1 MIIGTPKEIK
11 NHESRVG
18 LNTASVGSLVDSGH
32 KVYIEKNAGIKSGF
46 SDDDY
51 KKAGAEILSTAKE
64 IYSKS
69 EFIVKVKEPQKEEF
83 SLIQKNQTLFTYF
96 HFSSSK
102 SLTEAMM
109 KSKATCIA
117 YETVETSDKKLPLLT
132 PMSEVAGRMAVQQ
145 GAKYLEKPQLGKGK
159 LIGGVPGVAPAKVI
173 IIGAGIVGT
182 EAAKMAAGLGAQ
194 VILFDINLERV
205 RYLREVLPKNV
216 IPLYSSREAIINH
229 LSTCDV
235 IIGSVLVPGAKAPK
249 IITKNMLDKME
260 SGTVLVDVAVD
271 QGGCFETCRE
281 TTHQEPVY
289 LIDGKVHYCV
299 TNIPGAVPMTSTN
312 ALNNATLSY
321 IQLIADLGWE
331 MACKKNQALNKGLNM
346 HDGKI
351 VYKAV
356 ADTFGYQ
363 YYENN
368 FLQDDPSFYNLPIML
383 KKLKKIK
390 KGL

>member
-32 KVYIEKNAGIKSGF
+32 KVYIEKNAGTKSGF
-46 SDDDY
+46 SNEDY
-51 KKAGAEILSTAKE
+51 RKAGAEILSTAKE

-69 EFIVKVKEPQKEEF
+69 ELIVKVKEPQQEEF

-102 SLTEAMM
+102 KLTEAMM

-117 YETVETSDKKLPLLT
+117 YETVETNDKKLPLLT

-182 EAAKMAAGLGAQ
+182 EAAKMAAGLGSQ
-194 VILFDINLERV
+194 VILFDINLERL
-205 RYLREVLPKNV
+205 RYLSEVLPKNV

-249 IITKNMLDKME
+249 IITKKMLDEME

-271 QGGCFETCRE
+271 QGGCFDTCKE
-281 TTHQEPVY
+281 TTHQEAVY

-331 MACKKNQALNKGLNM
+331 KACKKNQALNRGLNM

-363 YYENN
+363 YFENN
-368 FLQDDPSFYNLPIML
+368 F
-383 KKLKKIK
+383 
-390 KGL
+390 

>member
-46 SDDDY
+46 SDEDY
-51 KKAGAEILSTAKE
+51 RKAGAEILSTAKE

-69 EFIVKVKEPQKEEF
+69 ELIVKVKEPQQEEF

-102 SLTEAMM
+102 KLTEAMM

-117 YETVETSDKKLPLLT
+117 YETVETNDKKLPLLT

-182 EAAKMAAGLGAQ
+182 EAAKMAAGLGSQ
-194 VILFDINLERV
+194 VILFDINLERL
-205 RYLREVLPKNV
+205 RYLSEVLPKNV

-249 IITKNMLDKME
+249 IITKKMLDEME

-271 QGGCFETCRE
+271 QGGCFETCKE

-331 MACKKNQALNKGLNM
+331 KACKKNQALNRGLNM

-363 YYENN
+363 YFENN
-368 FLQDDPSFYNLPIML
+368 F
-383 KKLKKIK
+383 
-390 KGL
+390 

>member
-69 EFIVKVKEPQKEEF
+69 ELIVKVKEPQKEEF
-83 SLIQKNQTLFTYF
+83 ILIQKNQTLFTYF

-109 KSKATCIA
+109 QSKATCIA

-194 VILFDINLERV
+194 VILFDINLDRL
-205 RYLREVLPKNV
+205 RYLSEVLPKNV

-321 IQLIADLGWE
+321 IQLIANIGWE
-331 MACKKNQALNKGLNM
+331 KACKKNQALNKGLNM

-356 ADTFGYQ
+356 ADTFGYE
-363 YYENN
+363 YFENN
-368 FLQDDPSFYNLPIML
+368 F
-383 KKLKKIK
+383 
-390 KGL
+390 

>member
-1 MIIGTPKEIK
+1 M
-11 NHESRVG
+11 N
-18 LNTASVGSLVDSGH
+18 
-32 KVYIEKNAGIKSGF
+32 
-46 SDDDY
+46 
-51 KKAGAEILSTAKE
+51 
-64 IYSKS
+64 
-69 EFIVKVKEPQKEEF
+69 
-83 SLIQKNQTLFTYF
+83 LIQKNQTLFTYF

-194 VILFDINLERV
+194 VILFDINLERL
-205 RYLREVLPKNV
+205 RYLSEVLPKNV

-321 IQLIADLGWE
+321 IQLIANLGWE
-331 MACKKNQALNKGLNM
+331 KACKKNQALNKGLNM

-356 ADTFGYQ
+356 ADTFGYE
-363 YYENN
+363 YFENN
-368 FLQDDPSFYNLPIML
+368 F
-383 KKLKKIK
+383 
-390 KGL
+390 

>member
-46 SDDDY
+46 SDEDY
-51 KKAGAEILSTAKE
+51 IKAGAEILSTAKE

-69 EFIVKVKEPQKEEF
+69 ELIVKVKEPQQEEF
-83 SLIQKNQTLFTYF
+83 NLIQKNQTLFTYF

-102 SLTEAMM
+102 KLTDAMM

-117 YETVETSDKKLPLLT
+117 YETVETNDKKLPLLT

-182 EAAKMAAGLGAQ
+182 EAAKMAAGLGSQ
-194 VILFDINLERV
+194 VILFDINLERL
-205 RYLREVLPKNV
+205 RYLSEVLPKNV

-249 IITKNMLDKME
+249 IITKKMLDEME

-271 QGGCFETCRE
+271 QGGCFETCKE

-331 MACKKNQALNKGLNM
+331 KACKKNQALNRGLNM

-363 YYENN
+363 YFENN
-368 FLQDDPSFYNLPIML
+368 F
-383 KKLKKIK
+383 
-390 KGL
+390 

>member
-69 EFIVKVKEPQKEEF
+69 ELIVKVKEPQKEEF
-83 SLIQKNQTLFTYF
+83 ILIQKNQTLFTYF

-117 YETVETSDKKLPLLT
+117 YETVETGDKKLPLLT

-194 VILFDINLERV
+194 VILFDINLDRL
-205 RYLREVLPKNV
+205 RYLSEVLPKNV

-321 IQLIADLGWE
+321 IQLIANIGWE
-331 MACKKNQALNKGLNM
+331 KACKKNQALNKGLNM

-356 ADTFGYQ
+356 ADTFGYE
-363 YYENN
+363 YFENN
-368 FLQDDPSFYNLPIML
+368 F
-383 KKLKKIK
+383 
-390 KGL
+390 

>member
-83 SLIQKNQTLFTYF
+83 SLIQNHQTLFTYF

-194 VILFDINLERV
+194 VILFDINLERL
-205 RYLREVLPKNV
+205 RYLSEVLPKNV

-229 LSTCDV
+229 LSSCDV

-331 MACKKNQALNKGLNM
+331 KACKKNQALNKGLNM

-356 ADTFGYQ
+356 ADTFGYK
-363 YYENN
+363 YFENN
-368 FLQDDPSFYNLPIML
+368 F
-383 KKLKKIK
+383 
-390 KGL
+390 

>member
-69 EFIVKVKEPQKEEF
+69 ELIVKVKEPQKEEF
-83 SLIQKNQTLFTYF
+83 ILIQKNQTLFTYF

-194 VILFDINLERV
+194 VILFDINLDRL
-205 RYLREVLPKNV
+205 RYLSEVLPKNV

-299 TNIPGAVPMTSTN
+299 TNIPGAVPKTSTN

-321 IQLIADLGWE
+321 IQLIANLGWE
-331 MACKKNQALNKGLNM
+331 KACKKNQALNKGLNM

-356 ADTFGYQ
+356 ADTFGYE
-363 YYENN
+363 YFENN
-368 FLQDDPSFYNLPIML
+368 F
-383 KKLKKIK
+383 
-390 KGL
+390 

>member
-69 EFIVKVKEPQKEEF
+69 ELIVKVKEPQEEEF

-102 SLTEAMM
+102 SLTEAMI

-159 LIGGVPGVAPAKVI
+159 LIGGVPGVAPAKVM

-182 EAAKMAAGLGAQ
+182 EAAKMAAGLGSQ
-194 VILFDINLERV
+194 VILFDINLERL
-205 RYLREVLPKNV
+205 RYLSEVLPKNV

-249 IITKNMLDKME
+249 IITKKMLDKME

-271 QGGCFETCRE
+271 QGGCFETCKE

-331 MACKKNQALNKGLNM
+331 KACKKNQALNRGLNM
-346 HDGKI
+346 HDGRI

-363 YYENN
+363 YFKNN
-368 FLQDDPSFYNLPIML
+368 F
-383 KKLKKIK
+383 
-390 KGL
+390 

>member
-69 EFIVKVKEPQKEEF
+69 ELIVKVKEPQKEEF
-83 SLIQKNQTLFTYF
+83 ILIQKNQTLFTYF

-117 YETVETSDKKLPLLT
+117 YETVETGDKKLPLLT

-194 VILFDINLERV
+194 VILFDINLDRL
-205 RYLREVLPKNV
+205 RYLSEVLPKNV

-299 TNIPGAVPMTSTN
+299 TNIPGAVPKTSTN

-321 IQLIADLGWE
+321 IQLIANLGWE
-331 MACKKNQALNKGLNM
+331 KACKKNQALNKGLNM

-356 ADTFGYQ
+356 ADTFGYE
-363 YYENN
+363 YFENN
-368 FLQDDPSFYNLPIML
+368 F
-383 KKLKKIK
+383 
-390 KGL
+390 

>member
-32 KVYIEKNAGIKSGF
+32 KVYIEKNAGTKSGF
-46 SDDDY
+46 SNEDY
-51 KKAGAEILSTAKE
+51 RKAGAEILSTAKE

-69 EFIVKVKEPQKEEF
+69 ELIVKVKEPQQEEF
-83 SLIQKNQTLFTYF
+83 GLIQKNQTLFTYF

-102 SLTEAMM
+102 KLTEAMM

-117 YETVETSDKKLPLLT
+117 YETVETNDKKLPLLT

-182 EAAKMAAGLGAQ
+182 EAAKMAAGLGSQ
-194 VILFDINLERV
+194 VILFDINLERL
-205 RYLREVLPKNV
+205 RYLSEVLPKNV

-249 IITKNMLDKME
+249 IITKKMLDKME

-271 QGGCFETCRE
+271 QGGCFETCKE

-331 MACKKNQALNKGLNM
+331 KACKKNQALNRGLNM

-363 YYENN
+363 YFKNN
-368 FLQDDPSFYNLPIML
+368 F
-383 KKLKKIK
+383 
-390 KGL
+390 

>member
-46 SDDDY
+46 SDEDY
-51 KKAGAEILSTAKE
+51 RKAGAEILSTAKE

-69 EFIVKVKEPQKEEF
+69 ELIVKVKEPQQEEF

-102 SLTEAMM
+102 KLTEAMM

-117 YETVETSDKKLPLLT
+117 YETVETNDKKLPLLT

-182 EAAKMAAGLGAQ
+182 EAAKMAAGLGSQ
-194 VILFDINLERV
+194 VILFDINLERL
-205 RYLREVLPKNV
+205 RYLSEVLPKNV

-249 IITKNMLDKME
+249 IITKKMLDKME

-271 QGGCFETCRE
+271 QGGCFETCKE

-331 MACKKNQALNKGLNM
+331 KACKKNQALNRGLNM

-363 YYENN
+363 YFKNN
-368 FLQDDPSFYNLPIML
+368 F
-383 KKLKKIK
+383 
-390 KGL
+390 

>member
-46 SDDDY
+46 SDEDY
-51 KKAGAEILSTAKE
+51 RKAGAEILSTAKE

-69 EFIVKVKEPQKEEF
+69 ELIVKVKEPQQEEF

-102 SLTEAMM
+102 KLTEAMM

-117 YETVETSDKKLPLLT
+117 YETVETNDKKLPLLT

-182 EAAKMAAGLGAQ
+182 EAAKMAAGLGSQ
-194 VILFDINLERV
+194 VILFDINLERL
-205 RYLREVLPKNV
+205 RYLSEVLPKNV

-249 IITKNMLDKME
+249 IITKKMLDKME

-271 QGGCFETCRE
+271 QGGCFETCKE

-331 MACKKNQALNKGLNM
+331 KACKKNQALNRGLNM

-363 YYENN
+363 YFENN
-368 FLQDDPSFYNLPIML
+368 F
-383 KKLKKIK
+383 
-390 KGL
+390 

>member
-1 MIIGTPKEIK
+1 
-11 NHESRVG
+11 
-18 LNTASVGSLVDSGH
+18 
-32 KVYIEKNAGIKSGF
+32 
-46 SDDDY
+46 
-51 KKAGAEILSTAKE
+51 
-64 IYSKS
+64 
-69 EFIVKVKEPQKEEF
+69 
-83 SLIQKNQTLFTYF
+83 
-96 HFSSSK
+96 
-102 SLTEAMM
+102 
-109 KSKATCIA
+109 
-117 YETVETSDKKLPLLT
+117 
-132 PMSEVAGRMAVQQ
+132 
-145 GAKYLEKPQLGKGK
+145 
-159 LIGGVPGVAPAKVI
+159 
-173 IIGAGIVGT
+173 
-182 EAAKMAAGLGAQ
+182 MAAGLGAH
-194 VILFDINLERV
+194 VILFDINLERL
-205 RYLREVLPKNV
+205 RYLSEVLPKNV

-356 ADTFGYQ
+356 ADTFGYK
-363 YYENN
+363 YFENN
-368 FLQDDPSFYNLPIML
+368 F
-383 KKLKKIK
+383 
-390 KGL
+390 

>member
-46 SDDDY
+46 SDEDY
-51 KKAGAEILSTAKE
+51 RKAGAEILSTAKE
-64 IYSKS
+64 IYFKS
-69 EFIVKVKEPQKEEF
+69 ELIVKVKEPQQEEF

-102 SLTEAMM
+102 KLTEAMM

-117 YETVETSDKKLPLLT
+117 YETVETNDKKLPLLT

-159 LIGGVPGVAPAKVI
+159 LIGGVPGVTPAKVI

-194 VILFDINLERV
+194 VILFDINLERL
-205 RYLREVLPKNV
+205 RYLSEVLPKNV

-331 MACKKNQALNKGLNM
+331 KACKKNQALNKGLNM

-356 ADTFGYQ
+356 ADTFGYE
-363 YYENN
+363 YFKNN
-368 FLQDDPSFYNLPIML
+368 F
-383 KKLKKIK
+383 
-390 KGL
+390 

>member
-46 SDDDY
+46 SDEDY
-51 KKAGAEILSTAKE
+51 RKAGAEILSTAKE

-69 EFIVKVKEPQKEEF
+69 ELIVKVKEPQQEEF

-102 SLTEAMM
+102 KLTEAMM

-117 YETVETSDKKLPLLT
+117 YETVETNDKKLPLLT

-182 EAAKMAAGLGAQ
+182 EAAKMAAGLGSQ
-194 VILFDINLERV
+194 VILFDINLERL
-205 RYLREVLPKNV
+205 RYLSEVLPKNV

-249 IITKNMLDKME
+249 IITKKMLDEME

-271 QGGCFETCRE
+271 QGGCFETCKE

-331 MACKKNQALNKGLNM
+331 KACKKNQALNRGLNM
-346 HDGKI
+346 NNGKI

-363 YYENN
+363 YFENN
-368 FLQDDPSFYNLPIML
+368 F
-383 KKLKKIK
+383 
-390 KGL
+390 

>member
-46 SDDDY
+46 SDKDY
-51 KKAGAEILSTAKE
+51 RKAGAEILSTAKE

-69 EFIVKVKEPQKEEF
+69 ELIVKVKEPQQEEF

-102 SLTEAMM
+102 KLTEAMM

-117 YETVETSDKKLPLLT
+117 YETVETNDKKLPLLT

-182 EAAKMAAGLGAQ
+182 EAAKMAAGLGSQ
-194 VILFDINLERV
+194 VILFDINLERL
-205 RYLREVLPKNV
+205 RYLSEVLPKNV

-249 IITKNMLDKME
+249 IITKKMLDEME

-271 QGGCFETCRE
+271 QGGCFETCKE

-331 MACKKNQALNKGLNM
+331 KACKKNQALNRGLNM

-363 YYENN
+363 YFENN
-368 FLQDDPSFYNLPIML
+368 F
-383 KKLKKIK
+383 
-390 KGL
+390 

>member
-69 EFIVKVKEPQKEEF
+69 ELIVKVKEPQKEEF
-83 SLIQKNQTLFTYF
+83 ILIQKNQTLFTYF

-109 KSKATCIA
+109 QSKATCIA

-194 VILFDINLERV
+194 VILFDINLDRL
-205 RYLREVLPKNV
+205 RYLSEVLPKNV

-299 TNIPGAVPMTSTN
+299 TNIPGAVPKTSTN

-321 IQLIADLGWE
+321 IQLIANIGWE
-331 MACKKNQALNKGLNM
+331 KACKKNQALNKGLNM

-356 ADTFGYQ
+356 ADTFGYE
-363 YYENN
+363 YFENN
-368 FLQDDPSFYNLPIML
+368 F
-383 KKLKKIK
+383 
-390 KGL
+390 

>member
-83 SLIQKNQTLFTYF
+83 SLIQNHQTLFTYF

-194 VILFDINLERV
+194 VILFDINLERL
-205 RYLREVLPKNV
+205 RYLSEVLPKNV

-331 MACKKNQALNKGLNM
+331 KACKKNQALNKGLNM

-356 ADTFGYQ
+356 ADTFGYK
-363 YYENN
+363 YFENN
-368 FLQDDPSFYNLPIML
+368 F
-383 KKLKKIK
+383 
-390 KGL
+390 

>member
-32 KVYIEKNAGIKSGF
+32 KVYIEKNAGTKSGF
-46 SDDDY
+46 SDEDY

-69 EFIVKVKEPQKEEF
+69 ELIVKVKEPQQEEF

-102 SLTEAMM
+102 KLTEAMM

-117 YETVETSDKKLPLLT
+117 YETVETNDKKLPLLT

-182 EAAKMAAGLGAQ
+182 EAAKMAAGLGSQ
-194 VILFDINLERV
+194 VILFDINLERL
-205 RYLREVLPKNV
+205 RYLSEVLPKNV
-216 IPLYSSREAIINH
+216 IPLYSSRESIINH

-249 IITKNMLDKME
+249 IITKKMLDKME

-271 QGGCFETCRE
+271 QGGCFETCKE

-331 MACKKNQALNKGLNM
+331 KACKKNQALNRGLNM

-363 YYENN
+363 YFENN
-368 FLQDDPSFYNLPIML
+368 F
-383 KKLKKIK
+383 
-390 KGL
+390 

>member
-69 EFIVKVKEPQKEEF
+69 ELIVKVKEPQKEEF
-83 SLIQKNQTLFTYF
+83 ILIQKNQTLFTYF

-117 YETVETSDKKLPLLT
+117 YETVETGDKKLPLLT

-194 VILFDINLERV
+194 VILFDINLDRL
-205 RYLREVLPKNV
+205 RYLSEVLPKNV

-321 IQLIADLGWE
+321 IQLIANLGWE
-331 MACKKNQALNKGLNM
+331 KACKKNQALNKGLNM

-356 ADTFGYQ
+356 ADTFGYE
-363 YYENN
+363 YFENN
-368 FLQDDPSFYNLPIML
+368 F
-383 KKLKKIK
+383 
-390 KGL
+390 

>member
-46 SDDDY
+46 SDEDY
-51 KKAGAEILSTAKE
+51 RKAGAEILSTAKE

-69 EFIVKVKEPQKEEF
+69 KLIVKVKEPQQEEF

-102 SLTEAMM
+102 KLTEAMM

-117 YETVETSDKKLPLLT
+117 YETVETNDKKLPLLT

-182 EAAKMAAGLGAQ
+182 EAAKMAAGLGSQ
-194 VILFDINLERV
+194 VILFDINLERL
-205 RYLREVLPKNV
+205 RYLSEVLPKNV

-249 IITKNMLDKME
+249 IITKKMLDEME

-271 QGGCFETCRE
+271 QGGCFETCKE

-331 MACKKNQALNKGLNM
+331 KACKKNQALNRGLNM

-363 YYENN
+363 YFKNN
-368 FLQDDPSFYNLPIML
+368 F
-383 KKLKKIK
+383 
-390 KGL
+390 

>member
-18 LNTASVGSLVDSGH
+18 LNTASVGSLVHSGH

-46 SDDDY
+46 SDEDY
-51 KKAGAEILSTAKE
+51 KKAGAEILSTADE

-69 EFIVKVKEPQKEEF
+69 DLIVKVKEPQKEEF
-83 SLIQKNQTLFTYF
+83 NLIQKDQTLFTYF

-102 SLTEAMM
+102 NLTEAMM
-109 KSKATCIA
+109 KSRTTCIA
-117 YETVETSDKKLPLLT
+117 YETVETNDKKLPLLT

-194 VILFDINLERV
+194 VILFDINLERL
-205 RYLREVLPKNV
+205 RYLSEVLPKNV

-229 LSTCDV
+229 LSTCDL

-249 IITKNMLDKME
+249 IITKKMLDKME

-281 TTHQEPVY
+281 TTHQDPVY
-289 LIDGKVHYCV
+289 LIDDKVHYCV

-321 IQLIADLGWE
+321 IQLIADLGWKN
-331 MACKKNQALNKGLNM
+331 ACKKNQALYKGLNM

-351 VYKAV
+351 LY
-356 ADTFGYQ
+356 
-363 YYENN
+363 
-368 FLQDDPSFYNLPIML
+368 
-383 KKLKKIK
+383 
-390 KGL
+390 

>member
-46 SDDDY
+46 SNEDY
-51 KKAGAEILSTAKE
+51 RKAGAEILSTAKE

-69 EFIVKVKEPQKEEF
+69 ELIVKVKEPQQEEF
-83 SLIQKNQTLFTYF
+83 GLIQKNQTLFTYF

-102 SLTEAMM
+102 KLTEAMM

-117 YETVETSDKKLPLLT
+117 YETVETNDKKLPLLT

-182 EAAKMAAGLGAQ
+182 EAAKMAAGLGSQ
-194 VILFDINLERV
+194 VILFDINLERL
-205 RYLREVLPKNV
+205 RYLSEVLPKNV

-249 IITKNMLDKME
+249 IITKKMLDEME

-271 QGGCFETCRE
+271 QGGCFETCKE

-289 LIDGKVHYCV
+289 LVDGKVHYCV

-312 ALNNATLSY
+312 ALNNATLNY

-331 MACKKNQALNKGLNM
+331 KACKKNQALNRGLNM

-363 YYENN
+363 YFENN
-368 FLQDDPSFYNLPIML
+368 F
-383 KKLKKIK
+383 
-390 KGL
+390 

>member
-1 MIIGTPKEIK
+1 MIIGTPREIK

-18 LNTASVGSLVDSGH
+18 LNTASVGSLVDCGH
-32 KVYIEKNAGIKSGF
+32 KVYIEKNAGVKSGF

-64 IYSKS
+64 IYSKC

-194 VILFDINLERV
+194 VILFDINLERL
-205 RYLREVLPKNV
+205 RYLSEVLPKNV

-249 IITKNMLDKME
+249 IITKNMLDRME

-331 MACKKNQALNKGLNM
+331 KACKKNQALNKGLNM
-346 HDGKI
+346 YDGKI

-356 ADTFGYQ
+356 ADTFGYK
-363 YYENN
+363 YFENN
-368 FLQDDPSFYNLPIML
+368 F
-383 KKLKKIK
+383 
-390 KGL
+390 